1 MEIGRE
7 GLRVRQT
14 DATRDVLARAA
25 AASTDDDAF
34 SSYAEAS
41 TVPFR
46 ILRRACEIARRD
58 APVERREGIAHP
70 RTDGGGEGGG
80 GGPWLQDVVRGGG
93 VELVAPSRPPRSR
106 TLDAEIARLRRDAHD
121 REYAAMTRDVSHSG
135 GFGFGAH
142 ERTRTKDDGRLRMSA
157 LTRDLGFGAHV
168 VTVMFAC
175 ALGGWFAGDAIA
187 RGSRDDEHG
196 HHDQSSLVVKATLAG
211 IGALGAMFVE
221 AALFMLRDGRT

>member
-1 MEIGRE
+1 MTIGPE
-7 GLRVRQT
+7 GLRMRQT
-14 DATRDVLARAA
+14 DATRDVLTRAA
-25 AASTDDDAF
+25 KEVQKKKKTEGTNDDAVEF
-34 SSYAEAS
+34 AHHAQEN

-46 ILRRACEIARRD
+46 LLRRACDALRASAGPSEGDGPYLQDIIRSGGVHLTGPKPAPRD
-58 APVERREGIAHP
+58 PKLDAILAKLRREKEDREYDEMTA
-70 RTDGGGEGGG
+70 
-80 GGPWLQDVVRGGG
+80 DVNKGGG
-93 VELVAPSRPPRSR
+93 VA
-106 TLDAEIARLRRDAHD
+106 
-121 REYAAMTRDVSHSG
+121 
-135 GFGFGAH
+135 
-142 ERTRTKDDGRLRMSA
+142 DDGRLKMSS

-175 ALGGWFAGDAIA
+175 ALGGWFAGAAIA

>member
-1 MEIGRE
+1 MSGPTNMTIGPE

-14 DATRDVLARAA
+14 DATRDVLTRAA
-25 AASTDDDAF
+25 KEVQKKKKTEGDNDADANEF
-34 SSYAEAS
+34 ANRAQEN

-46 ILRRACEIARRD
+46 LLRRACDALRASAGPSEGDGPYLQDIIRSGGVHLTGPKPAPRD
-58 APVERREGIAHP
+58 PKLDAILAKLRREKEDREYEEMTA
-70 RTDGGGEGGG
+70 
-80 GGPWLQDVVRGGG
+80 DVNKGGG
-93 VELVAPSRPPRSR
+93 VA
-106 TLDAEIARLRRDAHD
+106 
-121 REYAAMTRDVSHSG
+121 
-135 GFGFGAH
+135 
-142 ERTRTKDDGRLRMSA
+142 DDGRLKMSS

-175 ALGGWFAGDAIA
+175 ALGGWFAGAAIA

>member
-1 MEIGRE
+1 MTIGPE
-7 GLRVRQT
+7 GLEVRQT
-14 DATRDVLARAA
+14 DATRDVLTRAA
-25 AASTDDDAF
+25 KEVQKKKTTEGTDDADVNANEF
-34 SSYAEAS
+34 ANHAHEN

-46 ILRRACEIARRD
+46 LLRRACDALRSSAR
-58 APVERREGIAHP
+58 PSEG
-70 RTDGGGEGGG
+70 DG
-80 GGPWLQDVVRGGG
+80 PYLQDITIGGG
-93 VELVAPSRPPRSR
+93 VHLTGPKPAPRDPK
-106 TLDAEIARLRRDAHD
+106 LDAILAKIRREKED
-121 REYAAMTRDVSHSG
+121 REYEEMTADVNKG
-135 GFGFGAH
+135 GGVA
-142 ERTRTKDDGRLRMSA
+142 DDGRLKMSS

-175 ALGGWFAGDAIA
+175 ALGGWFAGAAIA

>member
-1 MEIGRE
+1 MSGATNMTIGPE

-14 DATRDVLARAA
+14 DATRDVLTRAA
-25 AASTDDDAF
+25 TVQKKKTAEGDNDADDDANEF
-34 SSYAEAS
+34 ANHAQEN

-46 ILRRACEIARRD
+46 LLRRACD
-58 APVERREGIAHP
+58 ALRASAGPSEG
-70 RTDGGGEGGG
+70 DG
-80 GGPWLQDVVRGGG
+80 PYLQDITIGGG
-93 VELVAPSRPPRSR
+93 VHLTGPKPAPRDPK
-106 TLDAEIARLRRDAHD
+106 LDAILAKLRREKED
-121 REYAAMTRDVSHSG
+121 REYDEMTADVNKG
-135 GFGFGAH
+135 GVA
-142 ERTRTKDDGRLRMSA
+142 DDGRLKMSS

-175 ALGGWFAGDAIA
+175 ALGGWFAGAAIA

>member
-1 MEIGRE
+1 MTIGPE
-7 GLRVRQT
+7 GLEVRQT
-14 DATRDVLARAA
+14 DATRDVLTRAA
-25 AASTDDDAF
+25 KEVQKKKTTEGTDDADVNANEF
-34 SSYAEAS
+34 ANHAHEN

-46 ILRRACEIARRD
+46 LLRRACDALRASAGPSEGDGPYLQDIIRSGGVHLTGPKPAPRD
-58 APVERREGIAHP
+58 PKLDAILAKIRREKEDREYEEMTA
-70 RTDGGGEGGG
+70 
-80 GGPWLQDVVRGGG
+80 DVNKGGG
-93 VELVAPSRPPRSR
+93 VA
-106 TLDAEIARLRRDAHD
+106 
-121 REYAAMTRDVSHSG
+121 
-135 GFGFGAH
+135 
-142 ERTRTKDDGRLRMSA
+142 DDGRLKMSS

-175 ALGGWFAGDAIA
+175 ALGGWFAGAAIA

>member
-1 MEIGRE
+1 M
-7 GLRVRQT
+7 RQT
-14 DATRDVLARAA
+14 DATRDVLTRAA
-25 AASTDDDAF
+25 TVQKKKTAEGDNDADDDANEF
-34 SSYAEAS
+34 ANHAQEN

-46 ILRRACEIARRD
+46 LLRRACDALRASAGPSEGDGPYLQDIIRSGGVHLTGPKPAPRD
-58 APVERREGIAHP
+58 PKLDAILAKLRREK
-70 RTDGGGEGGG
+70 E
-80 GGPWLQDVVRGGG
+80 
-93 VELVAPSRPPRSR
+93 
-106 TLDAEIARLRRDAHD
+106 D
-121 REYAAMTRDVSHSG
+121 REYDEMTADVNKG
-135 GFGFGAH
+135 GVA
-142 ERTRTKDDGRLRMSA
+142 DDGRLKMSS

-175 ALGGWFAGDAIA
+175 ALGGWFAGAAIA

>member
-1 MEIGRE
+1 MTIGPE

-14 DATRDVLARAA
+14 DATRDVLTRAA
-25 AASTDDDAF
+25 KEVQKKTTEGTNDADEDASEFANH
-34 SSYAEAS
+34 EQEQ

-46 ILRRACEIARRD
+46 LLRRACD
-58 APVERREGIAHP
+58 ALRASAGPSSE
-70 RTDGGGEGGG
+70 DGTY
-80 GGPWLQDVVRGGG
+80 LQDITIGGG
-93 VELVAPSRPPRSR
+93 VHLTGPKPAPRDPK
-106 TLDAEIARLRRDAHD
+106 LDAILAKLRREKED
-121 REYAAMTRDVSHSG
+121 REYDEMTADVNKG
-135 GFGFGAH
+135 GVA
-142 ERTRTKDDGRLRMSA
+142 DDGRLKMSS

-175 ALGGWFAGDAIA
+175 ALGGWFAGAAIA
-187 RGSRDDEHG
+187 RGSRDGDERD

>member
-1 MEIGRE
+1 MSGATNMTIGPE

-14 DATRDVLARAA
+14 DATRDVLTRAA
-25 AASTDDDAF
+25 TVQKKKTAEGDNDADDDANEF
-34 SSYAEAS
+34 ANHAQEN

-46 ILRRACEIARRD
+46 LLRRACD
-58 APVERREGIAHP
+58 ALRASAGPSEG
-70 RTDGGGEGGG
+70 DG
-80 GGPWLQDVVRGGG
+80 PYLQDITIGGG
-93 VELVAPSRPPRSR
+93 VHLTGPKPAPRDPK
-106 TLDAEIARLRRDAHD
+106 LDAILAKLRREKED
-121 REYAAMTRDVSHSG
+121 REYDEMTADVNKG
-135 GFGFGAH
+135 GGVA
-142 ERTRTKDDGRLRMSA
+142 DDGRLKMSS

>member
-1 MEIGRE
+1 MSGATNMTIGPE

-14 DATRDVLARAA
+14 DATRDVLTRAA
-25 AASTDDDAF
+25 TVQKKKTAEGDNDADDDANEF
-34 SSYAEAS
+34 ANHAQEN

-46 ILRRACEIARRD
+46 LLRRACD
-58 APVERREGIAHP
+58 ALRASAGPSEG
-70 RTDGGGEGGG
+70 DG
-80 GGPWLQDVVRGGG
+80 PYLQDITIGGG
-93 VELVAPSRPPRSR
+93 VHLTGPKPAPRDPK
-106 TLDAEIARLRRDAHD
+106 LDAILAKIRREKED
-121 REYAAMTRDVSHSG
+121 REYDEMTADVNKG
-135 GFGFGAH
+135 GVA
-142 ERTRTKDDGRLRMSA
+142 DDGRLKMSS

-175 ALGGWFAGDAIA
+175 ALGGWFAGAAIA